1 MGARKSGVIRKPKA
15 AHVEARYSHVQIVH
29 DLRGAVYAFKL
40 GLDTL
45 DYISENQTQRDTI
58 SDVRSS
64 VGRLE
69 QLISRLLEAV
79 PSVREVGLRELVQQA
94 VHFFWN
100 REYESVTIDCS
111 GVPDIRV
118 TLDTLLFTSA
128 LANLIKNSVEAV
140 QSGTGR
146 IVVGGSLAASSALS
160 DACLALAVNSDEMLC
175 IFVEDNG
182 PGIPDRVLSN
192 FGRHR
197 ITTKPTGSGI
207 GISVVNTFVESC
219 SGELHVSS
227 SAEKGSKIS
236 LLIPLRAS

>member
-1 MGARKSGVIRKPKA
+1 MGARKSGVIRKPKV

-29 DLRGAVYAFKL
+29 DMRGVLYAFKL
-40 GLDTL
+40 ELDTL
-45 DYISENQTQRDTI
+45 DHVTGQSHPELVGDMRQTVTRF
-58 SDVRSS
+58 
-64 VGRLE
+64 E
-69 QLISRLLEAV
+69 QLVTRLVRAV
-79 PSVREVGLRELVQQA
+79 PNVHETSLRELVQQA
-94 VHFFWN
+94 VQFFWN

-111 GVPDIRV
+111 GVADIRV

-140 QSGTGR
+140 QAGSGR
-146 IVVGGSLAASSALS
+146 VVVGATRVASSALTE
-160 DACLALAVNSDEMLC
+160 AGLALAVDSEETLC
-175 IFVEDNG
+175 ISVEDNG
-182 PGIPDRVLSN
+182 SGIPAHVLSN